1 MLQIT
6 EQTSQRLLLQDRA
19 WGIGLAGMVFLLFSL
34 VLMIL
39 MPAHNILLILVNGG
53 MNPPVQIIALMM
65 IMVIGSGFVWFGL
78 PVCLTLLR
86 GVTCTFDR
94 ENAVITLR
102 RVERLRLVSTEYPFY
117 GVSHTRIETN
127 AETKTCAVYL
137 VLRSGQQVLLTT
149 APLHDS
155 ELIEQITRQIR
166 DFLRG
171 G

>member
-6 EQTSQRLLLQDRA
+6 EHTSQRLLLQDRA
-19 WGIGLAGMVFLLFSL
+19 WGIGLAGVVFVLFCV

-53 MNPPVQIIALMM
+53 MNPPVQVVSLVIIML
-65 IMVIGSGFVWFGL
+65 IGSGFVWFGL
-78 PVCLTLLR
+78 PVCLSLLR
-86 GVTCTFDR
+86 GMTCIFDR
-94 ENAVITLR
+94 DSAIITLR

-117 GVSHTRIETN
+117 GVSHTATETN

-137 VLRSGQQVLLTT
+137 VLRSGQRVLLTT
-149 APLHDS
+149 ASLHDS

-166 DFLRG
+166 DFLRA
-171 G
+171 